1 MSGMQEHHWPLL
13 FILIMSLLIAG
24 IMYIEWANADHGNM
38 NQVFILQV
46 CIDNFG
52 TLDEPYNTNVLL
64 CTQTVLLWEI
74 RDMLAGDD
82 NVEVPE
88 YIRI

>member
-1 MSGMQEHHWPLL
+1 MSGMKETHWTLL
-13 FILIMSLLIAG
+13 FAILMTCMILG
-24 IMYIEWANADHGNM
+24 IIYIEWANASHGNM

-52 TLDEPYNTNVLL
+52 TEEDLYNTNVLL

-74 RDMLAGDD
+74 RDMLAGDY
-82 NVEVPE
+82 NGEVPE
-88 YIRI
+88 YLRI